1 MPSPIGHGLAG
12 LTVHVLASRDR
23 RELFDPRRAAVIV
36 GAALAPDIDRAF
48 RFVDRRNHHNNE
60 THSIGFALMAAVAAA
75 LVFRLRGWARPLAVG
90 LAAGAAW
97 LSHVLLDYLNRD
109 TNPPIGIMALWPF
122 SSAYYKVPWPIFLD
136 IGRTLDWTTVWKNGL
151 AAAWEAAVLT
161 PVLLV
166 AWRFR
171 SRRME

>member
-12 LTVHVLASRDR
+12 LTVHALFSRDR
-23 RELFDPRRAAVIV
+23 RELLDPWRAAAIV
-36 GAALAPDIDRAF
+36 GAALAPDIDLAF
-48 RFVDRRNHHNNE
+48 RFVDGRNHHNNE
-60 THSIGFALMAAVAAA
+60 THSIGFALIAAVAAA
-75 LVFRLRGWARPLAVG
+75 LVFRLRGWVRPLALG
-90 LAAGAAW
+90 LAVGAAW

-122 SSAYYKVPWPIFLD
+122 SSAYYKVPWPVFLD
-136 IGRTLDWTTVWKNGL
+136 IGRTLDWTTVFKDGL